1 MIRPRTI
8 DRDRLLVAAEDIAA
22 TRGIAQVTFGEVASA
37 AGVPKASVQ
46 SAFKTR
52 ENLLEAMLGR
62 WVGQEQSRFEALA
75 GASPTPVQAVGAHLK
90 STRDEPVEAMQRMAT
105 LVAALK
111 ESSTGLKQIETWYRA
126 RGLVLEASTSE
137 DIELRSA
144 FLAAE
149 GAFFVR
155 YLVGLD
161 FSEAAWSN
169 TFDDLVRRIET
180 LEKSGRTSPLTRQD

>member
-8 DRDRLLVAAEDIAA
+8 NRDLLLAAAEDIAA

-62 WVGQEQSRFEALA
+62 WVEQERSRFEALA
-75 GASPTPVQAVGAHLK
+75 GPNPTSVQAVQAHLQ
-90 STRDEPVEAMQRMAT
+90 STRDESAEAMQRMAA

-111 ESSTGLKQIETWYRA
+111 ETSNGLKQIEPWYRA
-126 RGLVLEASTSE
+126 RGLVLEAATPQ
-137 DIELRSA
+137 DVELRTA

-155 YLVGLD
+155 YLVGQD
-161 FSEAAWSN
+161 FSESAWRS
-169 TFDDLVRRIET
+169 TFDDL
-180 LEKSGRTSPLTRQD
+180 LTRIQRLISNPT